1 MKRIFYNLIF
11 PLYIPFFFLFV
22 SMSTFFFGTIVIILA
37 FIPGLDPKRN
47 IGNWI
52 GRLWSWMNLGL
63 SGTSVEMRGRSKID
77 PDQSY
82 VVMSNHQSHFD
93 VWALIAYLPL
103 QLRWVM
109 KIELRSIPIFGLGCE
124 KLGMIYVDRGD
135 SEKSRE
141 SLETA
146 KGKIRAGASVV
157 FFPEGTRSP
166 DGLIHEF
173 KKGGFVMALATETP
187 ILPITI
193 NGSRY
198 ALPKDMPLLMKPGD
212 IEIIIHDPVEVSGLT
227 YEDRDE
233 LMNTIRKTIEADL
246 DLEYGRIV

>member
-1 MKRIFYNLIF
+1 MRRLFYSLIF
-11 PLYIPFFFLFV
+11 PLYIPFFFLFLV
-22 SMSTFFFGTIVIILA
+22 MSTFFFGTLVIILA
-37 FIPGLDPKRN
+37 LIPGLDPKRN
-47 IGNWI
+47 LGNWI

-63 SGTSVEMRGRSKID
+63 SGTSVVMRGRYKID
-77 PDQSY
+77 PDRSY
-82 VVMSNHQSHFD
+82 IVMSNHQSHFD

-109 KIELRSIPIFGLGCE
+109 KIELRSIPVFGLGCE

-135 SEKSRE
+135 SDKARE

-146 KGKIRAGASVV
+146 KDKIRAGASVV

-173 KKGGFVMALATETP
+173 KKGGFVMALGTETP

-198 ALPKDMPLLMKPGD
+198 ALPKDMPLLMKPGN

-227 YEDRDE
+227 YEDRDA
-233 LMNTIRKTIEADL
+233 LMDEIRGIIEADL
-246 DLEYGRIV
+246 DLEYGRVV

>member
-1 MKRIFYNLIF
+1 
-11 PLYIPFFFLFV
+11 
-22 SMSTFFFGTIVIILA
+22 
-37 FIPGLDPKRN
+37 
-47 IGNWI
+47 
-52 GRLWSWMNLGL
+52 
-63 SGTSVEMRGRSKID
+63 MRGKYKID
-77 PDQSY
+77 KERSY

-135 SEKSRE
+135 SAKARE
-141 SLETA
+141 SLEIA
-146 KGKIRAGASVV
+146 KEKIMAGASVV

-173 KKGGFVMALATETP
+173 KKGGFVMALATDTP

-193 NGSRY
+193 NGSRH
-198 ALPKDMPLLMKPGD
+198 ALPKDMPLLMKPGR
-212 IEIIIHDPVEVSGLT
+212 IEIIIHDPIEVSDLT
-227 YEDRDE
+227 YEDRDM
-233 LMNTIRKTIEADL
+233 LMDKIRNIIEADL
-246 DLEYGRIV
+246 DLEYGRII

>member
-1 MKRIFYNLIF
+1 MKRLFYHLIF
-11 PLYIPFFFLFV
+11 PLYLPFFFFFVMVSTLFLG
-22 SMSTFFFGTIVIILA
+22 SIVIIMA
-37 FIPGLDPKRN
+37 FIPGLDPKKDL
-47 IGNWI
+47 GNWI
-52 GRLWSWMNLGL
+52 GRLWSWMDLGL
-63 SGTSVEMRGRSKID
+63 SGTRVWMRGEQKID
-77 PDQSY
+77 RHRSY
-82 VVMSNHQSHFD
+82 IVMSNHQSHFD
-93 VWALIAYLPL
+93 VWALIAYIPL

-135 SEKSRE
+135 SEKAHR

-146 KGKIRAGASVV
+146 KDKIRAGASVV
-157 FFPEGTRSP
+157 FFPEGTRSS
-166 DGLIHEF
+166 DGKIQDF

-198 ALPKDMPLLMKPGD
+198 AFPKGMPLLMKPGK
-212 IEIIIHDPVEVSGLT
+212 IQIIIHDPIEVSGLR

-233 LMNTIRKTIEADL
+233 LMRKVRKVIEKDL
-246 DLEYGRIV
+246 DLEYGKLP

>member
-11 PLYIPFFFLFV
+11 PLYIPFFFLIV
-22 SMSTFFFGTIVIILA
+22 CMTTFFFGIIVITLA
-37 FIPGLDPKRN
+37 FIPGVDPKRN

-52 GRLWSWMNLGL
+52 GRFWSWMNLGL
-63 SGTSVEMRGRSKID
+63 SGTTVHLKGRSKID
-77 PDQSY
+77 TSRSY

-135 SEKSRE
+135 SAKSRE
-141 SLETA
+141 SLEVA
-146 KGKIRAGASVV
+146 KDKINAGASVV

-173 KKGGFVMALATETP
+173 KKGGFVMALVTETP

-193 NGSRY
+193 NGSRFS
-198 ALPKDMPLLMKPGD
+198 LPKNMPLLMKPGD

-227 YEDRDE
+227 YEDRE
-233 LMNTIRKTIEADL
+233 MLMGKIRGIIESDL
-246 DLEYGRIV
+246 DLDYGRIM

>member
-1 MKRIFYNLIF
+1 MNRIFYGLIF

-22 SMSTFFFGTIVIILA
+22 ALSTVFFGTIVIILA

-63 SGTSVEMRGRSKID
+63 SGTSVHMRGKYKID
-77 PDQSY
+77 REQSY

-109 KIELRSIPIFGLGCE
+109 KIELRSIPVFGYGCE

-135 SEKSRE
+135 SARAHE
-141 SLETA
+141 SLEAA
-146 KGKIRAGASVV
+146 KEKIKSGASVV

-166 DGLIHEF
+166 DGQIHEF
-173 KKGGFVMALATETP
+173 KKGGFVMALGTGTP
-187 ILPITI
+187 IVPITI

-198 ALPKDMPLLMKPGD
+198 ALPKNMPLLMKPGH
-212 IEIIIHDPVEVSGLT
+212 IEIIIHDPVEVSDLV
-227 YEDRDE
+227 YEDRDA
-233 LMNTIRKTIEADL
+233 LMDKIRKIIEADL

>member
-1 MKRIFYNLIF
+1 MRRLFYSLIF
-11 PLYIPFFFLFV
+11 PLYIPFFFLFLV
-22 SMSTFFFGTIVIILA
+22 MSTFFFGTLVIIIALV
-37 FIPGLDPKRN
+37 PGLDPKRN

-63 SGTSVEMRGRSKID
+63 SGTSVVMRGRYKID
-77 PDQSY
+77 TDRSY

-93 VWALIAYLPL
+93 VWSLIAYLPL

-109 KIELRSIPIFGLGCE
+109 KIELRSIPVFGLGCE

-135 SEKSRE
+135 SDKARE
-141 SLETA
+141 SLDAA
-146 KGKIRAGASVV
+146 KDKIRAGASVV

-198 ALPKDMPLLMKPGD
+198 ALPKDMPLLMKPGN

-227 YEDRDE
+227 YEDRDA
-233 LMNTIRKTIEADL
+233 LMDKIRGIIEADL
-246 DLEYGRIV
+246 DLEYGRVV

>member
-1 MKRIFYNLIF
+1 
-11 PLYIPFFFLFV
+11 
-22 SMSTFFFGTIVIILA
+22 
-37 FIPGLDPKRN
+37 
-47 IGNWI
+47 
-52 GRLWSWMNLGL
+52 
-63 SGTSVEMRGRSKID
+63 
-77 PDQSY
+77 
-82 VVMSNHQSHFD
+82 MSNHQSHFD
-93 VWALIAYLPL
+93 VWALIAYIPL

-146 KGKIRAGASVV
+146 KGKIKAGASVV

-166 DGLIHEF
+166 DGLIHDL
-173 KKGGFVMALATETP
+173 KKGGFVMALATDTP

-193 NGSRY
+193 NGSRF
-198 ALPKDMPLLMKPGD
+198 ALPKDMPLLMKPGK
-212 IEIIIHDPVEVSGLT
+212 IEIIIHDPVEVSGLS

-233 LMNTIRKTIEADL
+233 LMARIKRIIEANL

>member
-1 MKRIFYNLIF
+1 MRRIFYNLIY

-22 SMSTFFFGTIVIILA
+22 AMSTVFFGTIVIILA

-52 GRLWSWMNLGL
+52 GRFWSWLNLGL
-63 SGTSVEMRGRSKID
+63 SGTSVRMSGRYKFD
-77 PDQSY
+77 RERSY

-109 KIELRSIPIFGLGCE
+109 KIELRSIPIFGFGCE

-135 SEKSRE
+135 SSKAHE

-146 KGKIRAGASVV
+146 KDKIRAGASVV

-173 KKGGFVMALATETP
+173 KKGGFVMALATQTP

-198 ALPKDMPLLMKPGD
+198 ALPKDLPLLMKPGH
-212 IEIIIHDPVEVSGLT
+212 IEIIIHEPVEVSDLT
-227 YEDRDE
+227 YEDRDV
-233 LMNTIRKTIEADL
+233 LMNKIREIIEADL
-246 DLEYGRIV
+246 DLEYGRIM

>member
-1 MKRIFYNLIF
+1 MNRIFYGLIF

-22 SMSTFFFGTIVIILA
+22 ALSTVFFGTIVIILA

-47 IGNWI
+47 MGNWI

-63 SGTSVEMRGRSKID
+63 SGTSVHMRGKYKID
-77 PDQSY
+77 REQSY

-109 KIELRSIPIFGLGCE
+109 KIELRSIPVFGYGCE

-135 SEKSRE
+135 SARAHE
-141 SLETA
+141 SLESA
-146 KGKIRAGASVV
+146 KEKIKSGASVV

-173 KKGGFVMALATETP
+173 KKGGFVMALATGTP
-187 ILPITI
+187 IVPITI

-198 ALPKDMPLLMKPGD
+198 ALPKNMPLLMKPGH
-212 IEIIIHDPVEVSGLT
+212 IEIIIHDPVEVSDLV
-227 YEDRDE
+227 YEDRDA
-233 LMNTIRKTIEADL
+233 LMDKIRKIIEADL